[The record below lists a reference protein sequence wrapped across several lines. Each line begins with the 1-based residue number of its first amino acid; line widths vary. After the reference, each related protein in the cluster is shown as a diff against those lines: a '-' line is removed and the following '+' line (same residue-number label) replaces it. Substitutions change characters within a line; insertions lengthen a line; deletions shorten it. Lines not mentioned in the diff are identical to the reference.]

1 MLIKLAIAS
10 LLSRKVTVLL
20 TVFTIAISTA
30 IVLSVE
36 TIRHQ
41 AKESF
46 TQTLSGTDLIIGARS
61 GPINL
66 MLYSVFRVGN
76 ATTNISWDSYQAINQ
91 HSNVAW
97 SIPIS
102 LGDSHRGY
110 RVVGTNHR
118 YFEHYQFAN
127 KQFLR
132 FSEGGRFEQVLDVVL
147 GSEVAKRLGY
157 TLGDKVVLAHGIGNT
172 SFVQH
177 TEHPFTVVGILAP
190 TGTPVDKS
198 LHVSLAG
205 IEAIHL
211 RPGVNATDEGALI
224 PKSITAMLVGLT
236 SRLAT
241 FKVQRQIN
249 QYKAEPLMAVLPGV
263 ALAELWQSMGL
274 VERVLLLIA
283 ILVLIASLLGMMT
296 MLLATLQQRQREIA
310 VLRAVGAP
318 ARTIFALIQ
327 IEVFAMTLVGVIVGI
342 GLLSIGLAIAQP
354 ILGAYMGITL
364 GINPFSLQVLI
375 YILGII
381 LLAFVMACIP
391 AALAYRQS
399 LAKRLVS
406 N

>member
-10 LLSRKVTVLL
+10 LLSRKITVLL

-46 TQTLSGTDLIIGARS
+46 TQTLSGTDLIVGARS

-76 ATTNISWDSYQAINQ
+76 ATANISWESYQALNK
-91 HSNVAW
+91 HSNVQW

-110 RVVGTNHR
+110 RVIGTSQS

-127 KQFLR
+127 DQYLR
-132 FSEGGRFEQVLDVVL
+132 FSEGGRFEQLFDVVL
-147 GSEVAKRLGY
+147 GAEVAKRLNY
-157 TLGDKVVLAHGIGNT
+157 SLGDQLVLSHGIAST

-177 TEHPFTVVGILAP
+177 SEYPFTVVGILAQ

-198 LHVSLAG
+198 LHVSLEG

-211 RPGVNATDEGALI
+211 RPGVNVTDEGALV
-224 PKSITAMLVGLT
+224 PKSITAMLVGLD

-274 VERVLLLIA
+274 LERVLLLIA
-283 ILVLIASLLGMMT
+283 ALVLVASLMGMMT

-310 VLRAVGAP
+310 VLRAIGAP
-318 ARTIFALIQ
+318 ARTIFNLIQ
-327 IEVFAMTLVGVIVGI
+327 IEVFAMTLVGVILGIALLAI
-342 GLLSIGLAIAQP
+342 GLMLAQP
-354 ILGAYMGITL
+354 VLGAYMGL
-364 GINPFSLQVLI
+364 SLSINPFSLKVLL
-375 YILGII
+375 YIAGII
-381 LLAFVMACIP
+381 ALAFVMACIP
-391 AALAYRQS
+391 ATLAYKQS
-399 LAKRLVS
+399 LAKRLS
-406 N
+406 S

>member
-10 LLSRKVTVLL
+10 LLSRKITVLL

-46 TQTLSGTDLIIGARS
+46 TQTLSGTDLIVGARS

-76 ATTNISWDSYQAINQ
+76 ATANISWESYQALNK
-91 HSNVAW
+91 HSNVQW

-102 LGDSHRGY
+102 LGDSHQGY
-110 RVVGTNHR
+110 RVVGTSQS

-127 KQFLR
+127 DQFLR

-147 GSEVAKRLGY
+147 GAEVAKRLGY
-157 TLGDKVVLAHGIGNT
+157 TLGDKVVLSHGIGST

-177 TEHPFTVVGILAP
+177 EEHPFTVVGILAQ

-198 LHVSLAG
+198 LHVSLEG

-211 RPGVNATDEGALI
+211 RPGVNATDERALV
-224 PKSITAMLVGLT
+224 PKSITAMLVGLD

-274 VERVLLLIA
+274 LERVLLLIA
-283 ILVLIASLLGMMT
+283 ALVLVASLMGMMT

-310 VLRAVGAP
+310 VLRAIGAP
-318 ARTIFALIQ
+318 ARTIFNLIQ
-327 IEVFAMTLVGVIVGI
+327 IEVFAMTLVGVILGIALLAI
-342 GLLSIGLAIAQP
+342 GLMLAQP
-354 ILGAYMGITL
+354 VLGAYMGL
-364 GINPFSLQVLI
+364 SLSINPFSLKVLL
-375 YILGII
+375 YIAGII
-381 LLAFVMACIP
+381 ALAFVMACIP

-399 LAKRLVS
+399 LAKRLS
-406 N
+406 S

>member
-1 MLIKLAIAS
+1 MLVKLAIAS
-10 LLSRKVTVLL
+10 LISRKVTVLL

-76 ATTNISWDSYQAINQ
+76 ATTNISWDSYQVVNQ
-91 HSNVAW
+91 HSNVHW

-110 RVVGTNHR
+110 RVVGTNDN
-118 YFEHYQFAN
+118 YFDYYQFGN
-127 KQFLR
+127 KQSLR

-147 GSEVAKRLGY
+147 GAEVAKRLGY
-157 TLGDKVVLAHGIGNT
+157 TLGDQVVLAHGIGNT

-177 TEHPFTVVGILAP
+177 TEHPFTVVGILAR

-205 IEAIHL
+205 IEMIHL
-211 RPGVNATDEGALI
+211 RPGINATDEGALI
-224 PKSITAMLVGLT
+224 PKSITAMLVGLN

-263 ALAELWQSMGL
+263 ALAELWQSLGL
-274 VERVLLLIA
+274 LEQVLLLVA
-283 ILVLIASLLGMMT
+283 ILVLLASLLGMMT
-296 MLLATLQQRQREIA
+296 MLLATLAQRQREIA
-310 VLRAVGAP
+310 VLRAIGAS
-318 ARTIFALIQ
+318 ARTIFWLIQ
-327 IEVFAMTLVGVIVGI
+327 LEVLAMTLFGVIVGI
-342 GLLSIGLAIAQP
+342 GLLTIGLAVTQP
-354 ILGAYMGITL
+354 VLSAYMGITL
-364 GINPFSLQVLI
+364 SVNPFSLQILI
-375 YILGII
+375 YIAGII
-381 LLAFVMACIP
+381 ILAFVMACIP

-399 LAKRLVS
+399 LAQRLMS
-406 N
+406 Y

>member
-1 MLIKLAIAS
+1 MLMKLALAS
-10 LLSRKVTVLL
+10 LISRKVTVLL
-20 TVFTIAISTA
+20 TIFTIAISTA

-76 ATTNISWDSYQAINQ
+76 ATGNISWNSYKLIDAGEQIK
-91 HSNVAW
+91 W

-102 LGDSHRGY
+102 LGDSHQGY
-110 RVVGTNHR
+110 RVVGTNHN
-118 YFEHYQFAN
+118 YFEYYQFAN
-127 KQFLR
+127 DQFLR
-132 FSEGGRFEQVLDVVL
+132 FSEGGRFEEVLDVVL

-157 TLGDKVVLAHGIGNT
+157 GLGDQVVLSHGIGST

-177 TEHPFTVVGILAP
+177 TEHPFTVTGILAQ

-211 RPGVNATDEGALI
+211 RPGVNATDEGALV
-224 PKSITAMLVGLT
+224 PKSITAMLVGLN

-249 QYKAEPLMAVLPGV
+249 QYKVEPLMAVLPGV
-263 ALAELWQSMGL
+263 ALAELWQTMGL
-274 VERVLLLIA
+274 IERVLLLIA
-283 ILVLIASLLGMMT
+283 VLVLVASLLGMMT

-310 VLRAVGAP
+310 VLRAIGAP
-318 ARTIFALIQ
+318 ARTIFILIQ
-327 IEVFAMTLVGVIVGI
+327 LEVFFMTLVGVVLGI
-342 GLLSIGLAIAQP
+342 ALLAGGLLLAQP
-354 ILGAYMGITL
+354 VLSAYMGVTL
-364 GINPFSLQVLI
+364 SLNPFSLQVLL
-375 YILGII
+375 YIVGII
-381 LLAFVMACIP
+381 VLSFLMACIP
-391 AALAYRQS
+391 AALAYKQS
-399 LAKRLVS
+399 LVKRLS
-406 N
+406 S

>member
-1 MLIKLAIAS
+1 MLIKLAISS
-10 LLSRKVTVLL
+10 LLSRKATVLL
-20 TVFTIAISTA
+20 TIFTIAISTA

-41 AKESF
+41 AKDSF

-66 MLYSVFRVGN
+66 MLYSVFRIGN
-76 ATTNISWDSYQAINQ
+76 ATANMSWESYEAINQ
-91 HSNVAW
+91 HSNVQW

-110 RVVGTNHR
+110 RVIGTNQQ

-127 KQFLR
+127 DQFLR

-147 GSEVAKRLGY
+147 GAEVAKRLGY
-157 TLGDKVVLAHGIGNT
+157 TLGDKVVLSHGIGRA
-172 SFVQH
+172 SFIQH
-177 TEHPFTVVGILAP
+177 TEHPFTVVGILAQ

-211 RPGVNATDEGALI
+211 RPGVDAADEEALV
-224 PKSITAMLVGLT
+224 PNSITAVLVGLN
-236 SRLAT
+236 SRLST

-249 QYKAEPLMAVLPGV
+249 QYKAEALMAVLPGV

-274 VERVLLLIA
+274 IERVLLLIA
-283 ILVLIASLLGMMT
+283 ILVLVASLLGMMT

-310 VLRAVGAP
+310 VLRAIGAP
-318 ARTIFALIQ
+318 ARTIFSLIQ
-327 IEVFAMTLVGVIVGI
+327 LEVFAMTLMGVILGI
-342 GLLSIGLAIAQP
+342 VLLMLGLMLAQP
-354 ILGAYMGITL
+354 VLGAYMGLSLSIS
-364 GINPFSLQVLI
+364 PFSLKVLL
-375 YILGII
+375 YIVGII
-381 LLAFVMACIP
+381 ALAFVMACIP
-391 AALAYRQS
+391 AALAYRLS
-399 LAKRLVS
+399 LAKRLS
-406 N
+406 S